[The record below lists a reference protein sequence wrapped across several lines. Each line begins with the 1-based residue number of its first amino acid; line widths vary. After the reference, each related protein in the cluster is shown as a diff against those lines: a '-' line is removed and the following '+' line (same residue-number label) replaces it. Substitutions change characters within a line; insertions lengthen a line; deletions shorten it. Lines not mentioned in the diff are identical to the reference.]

1 MVGRF
6 LLQCLL
12 LSLPVLG
19 MLLGYCALNARYFPA
34 PRITNNLS
42 INEKALFLRER
53 PASQVN
59 ILALGSSM
67 TQINLST
74 KAVLER
80 FGDTAYFNFS
90 GWGMDMKQAN
100 ELARLFVP
108 RMKPR
113 LYLMSSNLMDF
124 SIDPDRADIDPPK
137 VADLAFG
144 GSLLKA
150 YLTRP
155 ALAYYLRQMETNKT
169 RFNDPSSYECLMFD
183 AHGGVALNVA
193 KERMNQVLMDR
204 PPPAPEKLDSA
215 QYVAFEDLCEYLR
228 QEEVDLV
235 YMLSP
240 YRAGLHTA
248 EADRAIALHA
258 ERVRTIL
265 ARHGHRYADVEDM
278 RWADSLYC
286 DASHFNEAGAYA
298 FSKEVLSRVK

>member
-6 LLQCLL
+6 LLRCLL
-12 LSLPVLG
+12 LSLPVVA
-19 MLLGYCALNARYFPA
+19 MLVGYCGIHARYFPA

-42 INEKALFLRER
+42 INEKAMFLRKR
-53 PASQVN
+53 ATPHVN

-108 RMKPR
+108 RMKPD
-113 LYLMSSNLMDF
+113 LYLLSSNLMDF
-124 SIDPDRADIDPPK
+124 SVDPDRADIDPPK
-137 VADLAFG
+137 VAELAFG

-150 YLTRP
+150 YLSRP

-183 AHGGVALNVA
+183 AHGGVALNVV

-204 PPPAPEKLDSA
+204 PPPTSDKLDSA
-215 QYVAFEDLCEYLR
+215 QYVAFEALCTYLE
-228 QEEVDLV
+228 QEHVALV
-235 YMLSP
+235 YLLSP
-240 YRAGLHTA
+240 YRAGLHTP
-248 EADRAIALHA
+248 EADRTIALHA
-258 ERVRTIL
+258 ERVKAIL
-265 ARHGHRYADVEDM
+265 TKHGHRYADMEDT
-278 RWADSLYC
+278 RWPDSLYC

-298 FSKEVLSRVK
+298 FSKAVLERLP